1 MAARKPKLETVVPV
15 IAASEQAPMT
25 YITNPVTTAGQTPRT
40 RDDIA
45 LRDAI
50 RARLAVIEKVIF
62 EFVAEKEA
70 DGFCRADI
78 DQLYAV
84 ELPLLLGYRNDGGR
98 FRVSYDASIVE
109 RAS

>member
-1 MAARKPKLETVVPV
+1 MAARKPKLETVVTEV
-15 IAASEQAPMT
+15 AATEQPPMT
-25 YITNPVTTAGQTPRT
+25 YITNPVAVAGQTPRT

-50 RARLAVIEKVIF
+50 RARLAVIERVILD
-62 EFVAEKEA
+62 FVAEKEA
-70 DGFCRADI
+70 EGFSRADI

-98 FRVSYDASIVE
+98 IRVSYDASIVE
-109 RAS
+109 RTR